1 MFPQTHPICAVILAA
16 GEGKRMKSNRPKVLS
31 EVLFKPMLR
40 WVMDAAYTAGIA
52 NLCVVTGYGRQ
63 MVEDYLA
70 QTCMEGLSW
79 RLATAVQEQ
88 RLGTAHAVQTAGSFL
103 QEFIHGDV
111 LVLNG
116 DSPFLDPENIQNAWR
131 QHHEQDCAVTV
142 ISAEVDDP
150 TGYGRI
156 VRDPDTRALQKIVE
170 QKDADPDTLQ
180 IREVNSGA
188 YWFRISDLLR
198 VLGRIGNQN
207 AQQEYYLPDAIR
219 LLLEDGKRAGA
230 FQASSGQA
238 VLGANDC
245 LQLHRLNAIAR
256 QNILQRHLQNGVE
269 IPCLD
274 GVILGPD
281 VEIGA
286 HVRILP
292 GTILSGATQ
301 IGNACVI
308 GPHTCLHEVQVADG
322 MELRYVQARRCSITE
337 TLPPFTCIAPPE
349 HRRHPHPHL

>member
-1 MFPQTHPICAVILAA
+1 M
-16 GEGKRMKSNRPKVLS
+16 
-31 EVLFKPMLR
+31 
-40 WVMDAAYTAGIA
+40 
-52 NLCVVTGYGRQ
+52 
-63 MVEDYLA
+63 
-70 QTCMEGLSW
+70 
-79 RLATAVQEQ
+79 
-88 RLGTAHAVQTAGSFL
+88 

-156 VRDPDTRALQKIVE
+156 VRDPDTRALQKSWNKRMRIPIPC
-170 QKDADPDTLQ
+170 KSGRLIPARIGSASPICCACWAASATKMPSRNTISPTLSAFCW
-180 IREVNSGA
+180 RTASGPA
-188 YWFRISDLLR
+188 HSRPVRARRSWGQTTAFSCTGSMPLPGRISCK
-198 VLGRIGNQN
+198 GIC
-207 AQQEYYLPDAIR
+207 
-219 LLLEDGKRAGA
+219 KT
-230 FQASSGQA
+230 
-238 VLGANDC
+238 
-245 LQLHRLNAIAR
+245 
-256 QNILQRHLQNGVE
+256 GVE